1 MHQMQIQFVP
11 SATSTYHNSSSSP
24 GDNEVQGKDFNTIL
38 EKVSES
44 KNNENKKM
52 IEKSRINNIKK
63 TKTKAEKQ
71 NEKNGLPVEKKRRI
85 EKESGKNGKKL
96 TALTEK
102 KRFIGKKGKINNHNT
117 VRNEKSKTFPE
128 STELK
133 TEKPAVTENRISELD
148 GKKAEK
154 KHSNLVKEK
163 NKISRENIPEEIL
176 FQNVEVKSAENE
188 KGVSGKKKEKE
199 KEKEKKDHIRLVSK
213 NKIKK
218 TADFKIID
226 LRSKGSGRE
235 KTDKNNEFSL
245 KTELP
250 RNTLQNN
257 SSGESVK
264 IVNAGIAAESNTA
277 SQFRYMP
284 SFQDKVLLL
293 KDLKEKMNDRIVKE
307 SGIILKDGNAGE
319 IKLILK
325 PESLGK
331 VRIRLNLDDNNLSG
345 KIFVE
350 TSEVKEVFEQ
360 NLFNLE
366 KAFSEKGFSMTS
378 LDVFVGNKGKG
389 DSREK
394 EKNVSGN
401 VLQVIEDSIP
411 GIEDNIYSDNVID
424 LVI

>member
-24 GDNEVQGKDFNTIL
+24 GNNEVHGENFNTIL

-52 IEKSRINNIKK
+52 IEKSRINNIEK
-63 TKTKAEKQ
+63 TKAKAEKQ
-71 NEKNGLPVEKKRRI
+71 NEKNGFTVEKKRRI
-85 EKESGKNGKKL
+85 EKKSGKNGKKL
-96 TALTEK
+96 TTLTEK
-102 KRFIGKKGKINNHNT
+102 RRFIDKKGKINKHNT

-154 KHSNLVKEK
+154 KHSDLIKEK

-176 FQNVEVKSAENE
+176 FQNVEVKSAKNE

-199 KEKEKKDHIRLVSK
+199 KKDYIRFVSK

-235 KTDKNNEFSL
+235 KTNRNNEFSL

-264 IVNAGIAAESNTA
+264 IVNVGIAAESNTA

-389 DSREK
+389 DSKEK

-424 LVI
+424 LVV